1 MTIDAFLALSDE
13 EREGALLAAISVWDA
28 RGFVARATR
37 DKDDIRGPG
46 YDFPD
51 DNGLMW
57 EDYQAE
63 TRGRKL

>member
-1 MTIDAFLALSDE
+1 MTVSEFLALSDG
-13 EREGALLAAISVWDA
+13 EREGALLAAISVWDP

-37 DKDDIRGPG
+37 GEDDARGPG

-57 EDYQAE
+57 EDYQSRPE
-63 TRGRKL
+63 RKL